1 MTWEGGKPV
10 LPSSCVI
17 NSRSHRTR
25 PPGGE
30 RGAVLPSLTWAPS
43 SGHASGR
50 PGEQASSRTWPASA
64 GGRPEENCPAEPGRP
79 QSPQKEGNGC
89 CLKPLK
95 SRALPY
101 VLRGMETT
109 SDRNA
114 HVCSPK
120 DCTGTFLKAVAPPMG
135 VSKAQ
140 GRSSPSGAG
149 PKGLGRK
156 TEPAMERYT
165 AVVTDAPRLPA
176 AACVSHLRTAR
187 SGSRPLALRTTPFTQ
202 RSPSEVD
209 GHPRCG
215 VAGSGDYK
223 QKTPQPGSSN
233 TDTDFS
239 GPGGRKPKAG
249 RVSVW

>member
-1 MTWEGGKPV
+1 M
-10 LPSSCVI
+10 
-17 NSRSHRTR
+17 
-25 PPGGE
+25 
-30 RGAVLPSLTWAPS
+30 
-43 SGHASGR
+43 
-50 PGEQASSRTWPASA
+50 
-64 GGRPEENCPAEPGRP
+64 
-79 QSPQKEGNGC
+79 
-89 CLKPLK
+89 KPLK

-101 VLRGMETT
+101 VLRGMETM
-109 SDRNA
+109 SNRNA

-187 SGSRPLALRTTPFTQ
+187 SGSRLLALRTTPFTQ

-215 VAGSGDYK
+215 VVGSGDYK
-223 QKTPQPGSSN
+223 QKTPQLEGGARGFRGAGEDGPSPAGLWEDSSSSRAGFSARVLFQGS
-233 TDTDFS
+233 
-239 GPGGRKPKAG
+239 
-249 RVSVW
+249 V

>member
-1 MTWEGGKPV
+1 
-10 LPSSCVI
+10 
-17 NSRSHRTR
+17 
-25 PPGGE
+25 
-30 RGAVLPSLTWAPS
+30 
-43 SGHASGR
+43 
-50 PGEQASSRTWPASA
+50 
-64 GGRPEENCPAEPGRP
+64 
-79 QSPQKEGNGC
+79 
-89 CLKPLK
+89 
-95 SRALPY
+95 
-101 VLRGMETT
+101 
-109 SDRNA
+109 
-114 HVCSPK
+114 
-120 DCTGTFLKAVAPPMG
+120 
-135 VSKAQ
+135 
-140 GRSSPSGAG
+140 
-149 PKGLGRK
+149 
-156 TEPAMERYT
+156 MERYT